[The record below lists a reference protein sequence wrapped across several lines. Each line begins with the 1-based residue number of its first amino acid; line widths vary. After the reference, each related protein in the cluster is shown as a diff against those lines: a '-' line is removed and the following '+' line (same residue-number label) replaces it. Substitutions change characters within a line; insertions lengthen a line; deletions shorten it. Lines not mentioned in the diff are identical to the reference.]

1 MRVNYLGPAFPGL
14 TNPCVSTLGFCE
26 IPPECF
32 LVEVS
37 EEAGVG
43 GEIQEGDVMLVDERR
58 PIQHGDLAVMEVEG
72 QLRLF
77 LSHRIGGSFRLT
89 PAGGGQGMF
98 AKPEDCRG
106 VVVAHRSMADVV
118 HGPLESPSPVPLDRP
133 Q

>member
-1 MRVNYLGPAFPGL
+1 MNYLGPAFPGL
-14 TNPCVSTLGFCE
+14 TNPCVSTLDFRD

-37 EEAGVG
+37 DEAGVG

-58 PIQHGDLAVMEVEG
+58 PIQHGDLAVMKVEG

-77 LSHRIGGSFRLT
+77 RSHRIGGSFRLI

-106 VVVAHRSMADVV
+106 VVVGTHSI
-118 HGPLESPSPVPLDRP
+118 
-133 Q
+133 